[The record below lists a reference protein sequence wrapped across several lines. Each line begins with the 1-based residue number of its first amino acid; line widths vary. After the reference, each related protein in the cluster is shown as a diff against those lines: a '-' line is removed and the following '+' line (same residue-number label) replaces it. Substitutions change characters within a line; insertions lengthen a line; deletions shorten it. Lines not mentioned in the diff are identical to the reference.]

1 MDPNVPLLTSSK
13 AYARTVFITSSLL
26 LELEFRVVVCLLQ
39 FPPVASGIPDFRS
52 ASGLY
57 RNLNKYPV
65 PFLTDPSTIFSF
77 RDFADFPI
85 PFWILAKEMF
95 YTNDQYHPTPA
106 HFFLA
111 LLQKKGL
118 LRRVYTQNIDGLD
131 RSAGLTLPVLVEGHG
146 TCSSCACIRCHK
158 PYSPSIPQ
166 EAVNE
171 RRIPV
176 CGSCGGLIK
185 PDIVFFGEDLPDRF
199 YSCVAEDCYQTD
211 LVLVMGTSLQVH
223 PMWYVLSVSSN

>member
-118 LRRVYTQNIDGLD
+118 LRRVYTQTDSIGAPDLLFPFSSRGMA
-131 RSAGLTLPVLVEGHG
+131 RVLPAPAFAV
-146 TCSSCACIRCHK
+146 TN
-158 PYSPSIPQ
+158 PIP
-166 EAVNE
+166 
-171 RRIPV
+171 PPFPKK
-176 CGSCGGLIK
+176 L
-185 PDIVFFGEDLPDRF
+185 
-199 YSCVAEDCYQTD
+199 
-211 LVLVMGTSLQVH
+211 
-223 PMWYVLSVSSN
+223 